1 MTRRDN
7 DLLSACYE
15 NCPWLRAA
23 GWIGFIALLGI
34 SLAHI
39 MGWI

>member
-7 DLLSACYE
+7 DLLSACVIG
-15 NCPWLRAA
+15 WL
-23 GWIGFIALLGI
+23 GFLLTLGI
-34 SLAHI
+34 LLAHV